1 MTQITREE
9 ILAEFQSLTLMDD
22 SYMRLFF
29 TDNIP
34 CVQLVLRIIMNK
46 DDLIVKSA
54 KVQQVMRS
62 ADTSRYV
69 RLDVYAVDSENKHY
83 DIEVQND
90 SLGASPQRARY
101 NSAMIDA
108 NILKTGEL
116 YSLLKERESIVIFIT
131 DNDVLGDDEPI
142 YMIERV
148 ITKNGKKFNDGTHI
162 VYVNSSKQDTSTALG
177 KLMHDFKCAKADD
190 MFYAVLSDKARTL
203 KGSVKGD
210 DKNMSLLGRMEEE
223 AELRGEARG
232 KAIGETIGK
241 AKGETKASE
250 NIALNLI
257 KAGKLALDEI
267 ANVCSLTLQRVQE
280 LAKTAS

>member
-1 MTQITREE
+1 
-9 ILAEFQSLTLMDD
+9 
-22 SYMRLFF
+22 
-29 TDNIP
+29 
-34 CVQLVLRIIMNK
+34 MNK

-223 AELRGEARG
+223 AELRGEVKG
-232 KAIGETIGK
+232 KAI
-241 AKGETKASE
+241 GETKASE
-250 NIALNLI
+250 NIAVNLI

-280 LAKTAS
+280 LAKSAS

>member
-9 ILAEFQSLTLMDD
+9 VLAEFQSLTLMDD

-29 TDNIP
+29 RDNIP

-54 KVQQVMRS
+54 KVQQVMRGS
-62 ADTSRYV
+62 EGTHYV
-69 RLDVYAVDSENKHY
+69 RLDVYAVDSENKYY

-90 SLGASPQRARY
+90 SSGASPQRARY

-108 NILKTGEL
+108 NILKTGEP
-116 YSLLKERESIVIFIT
+116 YSLLKERESVVIFIT
-131 DNDVLGDDEPI
+131 ENDVLGDDEPI

-148 ITKNGKKFNDGTHI
+148 IKKTGRRFNDGTHI
-162 VYVNSSKQDTSTALG
+162 VYVNSSKQNTSTALG
-177 KLMHDFKCAKADD
+177 KLMHDFRCAKAED
-190 MFYAVLSDKARTL
+190 MLYPLLSDRARAF
-203 KGSVKGD
+203 KGGD
-210 DKNMSLLGRMEEE
+210 TMNVLDRMEQE
-223 AELRGEARG
+223 AELRGEA
-232 KAIGETIGK
+232 
-241 AKGETKASE
+241 KGEMKASE

-267 ANVCSLTLQRVQE
+267 AKVCSLTLQRVQE
-280 LAKTAS
+280 LAKTTV

>member
-1 MTQITREE
+1 MTNLVDTLMLERIQ
-9 ILAEFQSLTLMDD
+9 LATLMDD
-22 SYMRLFF
+22 PYMQVFF
-29 TDNIP
+29 ENNIT
-34 CVQLVLRIIMNK
+34 CTQLVLRIIMNK
-46 DDLIVKSA
+46 DDLIVKSVN
-54 KVQQVMRS
+54 VQRVMRG

-90 SLGASPQRARY
+90 SSGASPPRARY

-108 NILKTGEL
+108 NILKTGEP
-116 YSLLKERESIVIFIT
+116 YSLLKERESIIIFIT
-131 DNDVLGDDEPI
+131 DKDVLGDDEPI

-148 ITKNGKKFNDGTHI
+148 ITKTGKLFNDGTHI

-177 KLMHDFKCAKADD
+177 KLMHDFRCAKAEE
-190 MFYAVLSDKARTL
+190 MFYHDISDRTL
-203 KGSVKGD
+203 AVKEKMKGGTAAMGVWQEMKH
-210 DKNMSLLGRMEEE
+210 E
-223 AELRGEARG
+223 AE
-232 KAIGETIGK
+232 IQT
-241 AKGETKASE
+241 SE

>member
-54 KVQQVMRS
+54 KVQQIMRS
-62 ADTSRYV
+62 AEGTRYV

-108 NILKTGEL
+108 NILKTGEP

-131 DNDVLGDDEPI
+131 DNDILGDDEPI

-148 ITKNGKKFNDGTHI
+148 IIKNGKKFNDGTHI

-203 KGSVKGD
+203 KGNVKGD
-210 DKNMSLLGRMEEE
+210 YNNMSLLGRMEEE

-232 KAIGETIGK
+232 EARGKAI
-241 AKGETKASE
+241 GETKASE